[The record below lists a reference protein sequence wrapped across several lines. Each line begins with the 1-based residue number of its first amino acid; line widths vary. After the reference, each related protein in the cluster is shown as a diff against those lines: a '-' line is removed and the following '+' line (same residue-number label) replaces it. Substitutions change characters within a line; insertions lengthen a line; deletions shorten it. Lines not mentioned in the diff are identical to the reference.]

1 MKLGGVC
8 GRIDDFAGS
17 PSSRICEYI
26 GPDVEGTGGAQA
38 LGVGKAA
45 SKMGGEGGG
54 AGGGGKPRSGTACP
68 FAPRRLIG

>member
-1 MKLGGVC
+1 MC

-17 PSSRICEYI
+17 PSSRICEYM

-45 SKMGGEGGG
+45 SKMGGERGGGGGGGG
-54 AGGGGKPRSGTACP
+54 ASQGA
-68 FAPRRLIG
+68 APRAHLPLGD

>member
-1 MKLGGVC
+1 VKLGGVC

-54 AGGGGKPRSGTACP
+54 AGGGASQGV
-68 FAPRRLIG
+68 APRAHLPPGD